1 MKSNFVITVPAEG
14 LAPNGARPSAGTVLI
29 KMLYMTFCQFSLVI
43 KAYKSIFLMSL
54 FKMIDR
60 I

>member
-1 MKSNFVITVPAEG
+1 MKRNFVITAPADG
-14 LAPNGARPSAGTVLI
+14 LAPNGARPSAGTVVI
-29 KMLYMTFCQFSLVI
+29 KMLYMTFCQFSLAI

-54 FKMIDR
+54 FEIVNR